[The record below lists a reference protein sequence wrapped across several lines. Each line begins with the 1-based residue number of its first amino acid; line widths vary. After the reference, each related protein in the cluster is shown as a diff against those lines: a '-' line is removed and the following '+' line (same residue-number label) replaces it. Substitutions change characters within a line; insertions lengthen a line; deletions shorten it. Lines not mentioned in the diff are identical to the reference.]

1 MVVEGKAEEAKL
13 TTRSRRCLVE
23 TVRVNLHGSE
33 REIFLQNFAVT
44 TASLH
49 IHLFV

>member
-23 TVRVNLHGSE
+23 TVRVNRHGPE
-33 REIFLQNFAVT
+33 HDIFLQKFAVT
-44 TASLH
+44 TASLR
-49 IHLFV
+49 IHLF